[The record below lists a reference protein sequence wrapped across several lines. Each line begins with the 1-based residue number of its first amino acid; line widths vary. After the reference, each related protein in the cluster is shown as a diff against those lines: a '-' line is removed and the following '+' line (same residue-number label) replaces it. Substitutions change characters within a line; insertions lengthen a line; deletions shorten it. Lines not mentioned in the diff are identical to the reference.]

1 MDRNAALFEKV
12 AAAISTQFDI
22 PAEQIAPQ
30 TRLADLDLDS
40 IALIELAAVLEE
52 DLGFD
57 VPGPPITMEDRV
69 GAIAERLAAAG
80 VRVPE

>member
-12 AAAISTQFDI
+12 AAAISAQFDI
-22 PAEQIAPQ
+22 PAEQIAPH

-52 DLGFD
+52 DLGVD
-57 VPGPPITMEDRV
+57 VSGPPITMEDRV
-69 GAIAERLAAAG
+69 GTIAERLAAAG
-80 VRVPE
+80 VPE